1 VGEFAK
7 IVGLQ
12 IMIIYN
18 LLQVFVMKK
27 VFFSF
32 VLLSVLSFGANAAT
46 LTLTEADTDVTDQA
60 NMAVNFGGTGQL
72 VSGSGQIQG
81 SVDHI
86 WGIESN
92 PDASYVSSF
101 SISTP
106 QDTAIIDGVGLYAD
120 SSLTTLL
127 VAATQAGS
135 EWEFGYLLQAN
146 TQYFINILA
155 HGTGSYTLNVQTPI
169 PAAVWLFG
177 SALMGLAGFSRRKT
191 NSALSVA

>member
-1 VGEFAK
+1 
-7 IVGLQ
+7 
-12 IMIIYN
+12 MIIYN

-27 VFFSF
+27 IFFSF

-46 LTLTEADTDVTDQA
+46 LTLTEADPDLTDQA

-72 VSGSGQIQG
+72 VSGSGQISG

-92 PDASYVSSF
+92 PGDSYVSSF
-101 SISTP
+101 SITTP
-106 QDTAIIDGVGLYAD
+106 QSTAFIDGVNLYAD

-127 VAATQAGS
+127 VAATQVGP
-135 EWEFGYLLQAN
+135 EWKFSYLLAAN
-146 TQYFINILA
+146 TQYFINVLA

-177 SALMGLAGFSRRKT
+177 SALMGLVGFSRRKG
-191 NSALSVA
+191 NSAQSVA

>member
-1 VGEFAK
+1 
-7 IVGLQ
+7 
-12 IMIIYN
+12 
-18 LLQVFVMKK
+18 MKK
-27 VFFSF
+27 VFLSF
-32 VLLSVLSFGANAAT
+32 VFLSVLSFGANAAT
-46 LTLTEADTDVTDQA
+46 LTLTEADPDFADQD

-81 SVDHI
+81 SINHI

-101 SISTP
+101 SIATP
-106 QDTAIIDGVGLYAD
+106 QGTAFIDDVKLYAD

-127 VAATQAGS
+127 VAATQVGP
-135 EWEFGYLLQAN
+135 EWTFSYLLPAN
-146 TQYFINILA
+146 TQYFINVLA